1 MVTRKQ
7 GNVEMVASV
16 ARSLGSLL
24 DKVVF
29 LGGATTSL
37 LITDPA
43 APEIRGT
50 LDVDVIVEI
59 GSRTAYH
66 KFGDKL
72 VGLGFSHDTEEGAP
86 ICRWRIGE
94 IKLDVMPTD
103 AGIIGFSNRWYPEAM
118 ATARTAHLHD
128 DLIIRIVS
136 PPCFLATKMEAF
148 RNRGGDDH
156 AASHDVEDIV
166 ALLDG
171 RAEIVAEVRAANH
184 ELRSYLTNGFR
195 ALMEDRRFTESIS
208 GHLPPDAAS
217 QARVQIVR
225 SRLEQ
230 IADPD

>member
-59 GSRTAYH
+59 GTRTAYQ

-72 VGLGFSHDTEEGAP
+72 AGLGFRHDTEEGAP

-103 AGIIGFSNRWYPEAM
+103 AGIIGFSNRWYPNAM
-118 ATARTAHLHD
+118 ATARTVHLHD
-128 DLIIRIVS
+128 WN
-136 PPCFLATKMEAF
+136 E
-148 RNRGGDDH
+148 
-156 AASHDVEDIV
+156 
-166 ALLDG
+166 
-171 RAEIVAEVRAANH
+171 
-184 ELRSYLTNGFR
+184 
-195 ALMEDRRFTESIS
+195 
-208 GHLPPDAAS
+208 
-217 QARVQIVR
+217 
-225 SRLEQ
+225 
-230 IADPD
+230 